1 MTNQSMEEHDAF
13 FSYNDFWEDNIK
25 LLNRSL
31 PEQIE
36 VLERD
41 SILTA
46 LSNFNG
52 NRTLAAKE
60 LGIGRTNLIAKI
72 KKYQI

>member
-1 MTNQSMEEHDAF
+1 MEEHDAF
-13 FSYNDFWEDNIK
+13 FTDNDFWEDNIK

-46 LSNFNG
+46 LSNYNG

-72 KKYQI
+72 KKYEI